1 MYKNKRKVYRGEDC
15 MKKFCE
21 SLREHALNIINFE
34 KKNIIP
40 LTNEQLELHEKIKIC
55 YISNKSFNMNTLMIK
70 TIVKLTIL
78 IIQVNTDWL
87 HITCLV

>member
-1 MYKNKRKVYRGEDC
+1 

-21 SLREHALNIINFE
+21 SLREHALNKINFE
-34 KKNIIP
+34 KKKIIP
-40 LTNEQLELHEKIKIC
+40 LTNEQLELNEKIKIY
-55 YISNKSFNMNTLMIK
+55 YICNKSFNMNTLMIK

-78 IIQVNTDWL
+78 IIQVNADWL

>member
-1 MYKNKRKVYRGEDC
+1 

-21 SLREHALNIINFE
+21 SLREHALNKINFE
-34 KKNIIP
+34 KKKIIP
-40 LTNEQLELHEKIKIC
+40 LTNEQLELNEKIKIY
-55 YISNKSFNMNTLMIK
+55 YICNKSFNMNTLMIK
-70 TIVKLTIL
+70 TIVKLTIF

>member
-1 MYKNKRKVYRGEDC
+1 

-34 KKNIIP
+34 KKKIIP
-40 LTNEQLELHEKIKIC
+40 LTNEQLELNEKIKIY
-55 YISNKSFNMNTLMIK
+55 YICNKGFNMNTLMIK

>member
-1 MYKNKRKVYRGEDC
+1 

-34 KKNIIP
+34 KKKIIP
-40 LTNEQLELHEKIKIC
+40 LTNEQLELNEKIKIY
-55 YISNKSFNMNTLMIK
+55 YICNKSFNMNTLMIK

-78 IIQVNTDWL
+78 IIQVNADWL

>member
-1 MYKNKRKVYRGEDC
+1 

-21 SLREHALNIINFE
+21 PLREHALNKINFE
-34 KKNIIP
+34 KKKIIP
-40 LTNEQLELHEKIKIC
+40 LTNEQLELNEKIKIY
-55 YISNKSFNMNTLMIK
+55 YICNKSFNMNTLMIK

>member
-1 MYKNKRKVYRGEDC
+1 

-34 KKNIIP
+34 KKKIIP
-40 LTNEQLELHEKIKIC
+40 LTNELLELNEKIKIY
-55 YISNKSFNMNTLMIK
+55 YICNKSFNMNTLMIK

>member
-1 MYKNKRKVYRGEDC
+1 

-34 KKNIIP
+34 KKKIIP
-40 LTNEQLELHEKIKIC
+40 LTNEQLELNEKIKIY
-55 YISNKSFNMNTLMIK
+55 YICNKSFNMNTLMIK

>member
-1 MYKNKRKVYRGEDC
+1 

-21 SLREHALNIINFE
+21 SLREHALNKINFE
-34 KKNIIP
+34 KKKIIP
-40 LTNEQLELHEKIKIC
+40 LTNEQLELNEKIKIY
-55 YISNKSFNMNTLMIK
+55 YICNKSFNMNTLMIK

-87 HITCLV
+87 DITCLV

>member
-1 MYKNKRKVYRGEDC
+1 

-21 SLREHALNIINFE
+21 SLREHALNKINFE
-34 KKNIIP
+34 KKKIIP
-40 LTNEQLELHEKIKIC
+40 LTNEQLELNEKIKIY
-55 YISNKSFNMNTLMIK
+55 YICNKSFNMNTLMIK